1 MMRPTPILLPL
12 LLGSSLFLT
21 ACGEQSHATPA
32 PASTPMPASTP
43 SGAPKAAKDALLITP
58 QASLRARLSI
68 APVPIEPWHQIQRVP
83 ATVVLDEQ
91 RMARIGSAVSG
102 RVSQIM
108 VQPGDL
114 VQRGDVLATLHS
126 SELADAQLAYLKALS
141 GKNLKFQE
149 AQRARNLLASGV
161 ISAAELQ
168 RRENTLDEVS
178 FDVSALAD
186 RLRVL
191 GMSQK
196 AIDALAKTRK
206 IDSNATITAGM
217 AGTVIERKIAP
228 GQVLQPSDDAFTVAD
243 LSHVWVVAQA
253 PERAVSNLGI
263 GQEVEIAFPALD
275 EDAPRAGKIIFISPT
290 INPQTRTV
298 AVRSDV
304 ANTDG
309 RLKPDM
315 LAVMEI
321 QEQAQS
327 LPVIS
332 ARAVVREGNQDY
344 VFVEQPDGGF
354 RLTRVDL
361 GAERKG
367 KRPVLAG
374 LTGGELIVM
383 DGAFHLNNERR
394 RTELE

>member
-12 LLGSSLFLT
+12 VLGSSLLLT
-21 ACGEQSHATPA
+21 ACGEQSQATPVPA
-32 PASTPMPASTP
+32 ASASTANSATP
-43 SGAPKAAKDALLITP
+43 KVTKDSALITP
-58 QASLRARLSI
+58 KDSLRARLTL
-68 APVPIEPWHQIQRVP
+68 APVPIEPWREIQRVP
-83 ATVVLDEQ
+83 ATVVLDER

-102 RVSQIM
+102 RVNQIR

-114 VQRGDVLATLHS
+114 VQRGEVLAILHS

-141 GKNLKFQE
+141 GKNLKSHE
-149 AQRARNLLASGV
+149 AQRARSLLASGV

-168 RRENTLDEVS
+168 RRENMLDEVS

-191 GMSQK
+191 GMSQN
-196 AIDALAKTRK
+196 AIDTLAKTRK
-206 IDSNATITAGM
+206 IDSTATITAGM

-253 PERAVSNLGI
+253 PERAVSDLGI
-263 GQEVEIAFPALD
+263 GQEVEIAFPALG

-290 INPQTRTV
+290 VSPQTRTV

-304 ANTDG
+304 ENTDG

-321 QEQAQS
+321 QENAQS
-327 LPVIS
+327 LPVIPS
-332 ARAVVREGNQDY
+332 RAVVREGNQDY
-344 VFVEQPDGGF
+344 VFVEQADRSF

-361 GAERKG
+361 GIERRG
-367 KRPVLAG
+367 KRPVLGG
-374 LTGGELIVM
+374 LNGGEIIVM